1 MLSANLQK
9 LKKKALVDLAQG
21 LSIPIH
27 FLSLRG
33 FSIKEGPYTHDC
45 HTLGMKPFT
54 QLSTDVDWVVN
65 SWQG

>member
-9 LKKKALVDLAQG
+9 LKKKALVDLAPG

-33 FSIKEGPYTHDC
+33 FSIKEGPYKHDC
-45 HTLGMKPFT
+45 HTLGMK
-54 QLSTDVDWVVN
+54 LLHIVKYRC
-65 SWQG
+65 GLGG